1 MSVVVQVPVKFK
13 RHGVRRLII
22 APETTDDQT
31 LSASNVPDPV
41 LVAALVRAHR
51 WQRMIEDGLIGNIER
66 LAEKEGISSTF
77 ISRTLR
83 LNTLAPDIKCAI
95 LTGTQPKTLRLST
108 LMSSVPDEWEA
119 QRSMLMIVSVSE
131 ITHKF

>member
-41 LVAALVRAHR
+41 LIAALVRAHR

-108 LMSSVPDEWEA
+108 LMSGFPDEWEV
-119 QRSMLMIVSVSE
+119 QRSYLQG
-131 ITHKF
+131 K